1 MKDYSHIDKHQIN
14 ILGNRNMKMNRY
26 WLLIFYKLI
35 YKLIKLK
42 LENSVVY
49 KVGNA
54 ENMCLEYISLL
65 S

>member
-1 MKDYSHIDKHQIN
+1 MKDHSHIDKHQIN

-35 YKLIKLK
+35 KLK

-54 ENMCLEYISLL
+54 ENMCFEYISLL

>member
-1 MKDYSHIDKHQIN
+1 MKDHSHIDKHQIN